1 VPLAAKQRQG
11 AKNSVTGNSEELKQ
25 QGPWQASNMG
35 YGFDFDISGSF
46 VDLNDQRGVLRYHR
60 LSLPF

>member
-11 AKNSVTGNSEELKQ
+11 AKNSVPPNLEELNQ

-35 YGFDFDISGSF
+35 YGFDFDISG
-46 VDLNDQRGVLRYHR
+46 NNH
-60 LSLPF
+60 